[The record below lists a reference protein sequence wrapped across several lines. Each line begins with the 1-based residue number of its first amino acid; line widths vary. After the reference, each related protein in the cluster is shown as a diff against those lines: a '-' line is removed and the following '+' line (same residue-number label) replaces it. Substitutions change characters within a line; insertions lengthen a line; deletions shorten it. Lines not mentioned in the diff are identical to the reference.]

1 MKKIFGTLLLTA
13 GSLLSAQYMIIGKDS
28 ISLKKFQ
35 EEYRYGLEN
44 AGVESTVKTAQNFY
58 LYQQFAADKK
68 ADTTTAFR
76 EKMAAKE
83 AELRSRYFFPAE
95 ILDPLMK
102 QFVADNQTERQV
114 QVFLKEKTPGDKT
127 DYRKL
132 YQQVKAGEL
141 TIDQA
146 ISGHTSGSAEPIY
159 IKPGT
164 LDNGLYSDI
173 KKTANGQLTPLLEA
187 PSYYAFAK
195 VLSTRPSLGYLIFGS
210 VSYPDDASAADT
222 KAKIYAALKSGK
234 SFEEVAKEFGAN
246 DHEKQNGGVVLGSPT
261 LPDELYAAFKGQ
273 KENFYTPEP
282 LLFSGNYFVFN
293 LYNVQ
298 PYQLTE
304 ENKQFFLR
312 EMNNS
317 LYAELLQDRMAEYLK
332 KDNTYKEFPAFAN
345 ARKSYAAF
353 AAAKDTDVLYR
364 FKNEEIT
371 VGKLRQMMGENS
383 KQAAALAPAV
393 WAEVLQDVNTKDVLR
408 IYSRNFTSLP
418 QVSREMND
426 FRKGLYS
433 DYIFSIYVKEQMAKH
448 PEMLDDFYAKN
459 PDRFMWEERA
469 KGRVAILNDP
479 KLKKQLAKEMK
490 TAKNWEA
497 VKARFAGFKAADGKA
512 AVTFE
517 TGEMGKEAEVF
528 TKYKVPYRTGVHD
541 TQMGSRTLVIAI
553 DELLPPTRMTREEAA
568 EDLQDAVNEQQ
579 LIAILEEQRAKTNI
593 VVEPAFLSGLQ
604 QNFKK

>member
-1 MKKIFGTLLLTA
+1 MKKIFGTILLTA

-28 ISLKKFQ
+28 ISLKQFQ

-68 ADTTTAFR
+68 ADTTAAFR

-83 AELRSRYFFPAE
+83 TELRARYFFPAE

-114 QVFLKEKTPGDKT
+114 QVFLKEKTPADKT
-127 DYRKL
+127 DYRKV
-132 YQQVKAGEL
+132 YQQVKAGQL
-141 TIDQA
+141 TMDQA
-146 ISGHTSGSAEPIY
+146 ISANTSGSAEPIY

-164 LDNGLYSDI
+164 LDNGLYTDI
-173 KKTANGQLTPLLEA
+173 KSTANGQLTSFLET

-195 VLSTRPSLGYLIFGS
+195 VIGTRPSLGYLIFGS
-210 VSYPDDASAADT
+210 ISYPDDASAPET
-222 KAKIYAALKSGK
+222 KAKIYAALQEGK
-234 SFEEVAKEFGAN
+234 SFEEVAREFGSN
-246 DHEKQNGGVVLGSPT
+246 DHEKQNGGVVMGSPT
-261 LPDELYAAFKGQ
+261 LPEELYAAFRGQ
-273 KENFYTPEP
+273 KENYYTPEP

-317 LYAELLQDRMAEYLK
+317 LYAEMLQDRMAEYLK
-332 KDNTYKEFPAFAN
+332 KEKSYKEFPAFAN
-345 ARKSYAAF
+345 AKKSYASF
-353 AAAKDTDVLYR
+353 AAAKDADVLYR
-364 FKNEEIT
+364 YKDEEIT

-408 IYSRNFTSLP
+408 IYSRNFTSIP
-418 QVSREMND
+418 AVSREMND

-433 DYIFSIYVKEQMAKH
+433 DYIFSTYLKEQMAKH
-448 PEMLDDFYAKN
+448 PELLDDFYAKN
-459 PDRFMWEERA
+459 PDKFMWQERA
-469 KGRVAILNDP
+469 KGRVAILNDA

-490 TAKNWEA
+490 NTKSWEA
-497 VKARFAGFKAADGKA
+497 MKVRFAGLKTTDGKP

-517 TGEMGKEAEVF
+517 SGEMGREADVF

-579 LIAILEEQRAKTNI
+579 LIAILEEQRAKTKVI
-593 VVEPAFLSGLQ
+593 VEPAFLSGLQ